1 MIDWRGEAILLSARR
16 HGENAMI
23 LSVLTQDRGR
33 HAGLVRGGQSRK
45 MKGALQPGNRIEVHW
60 RARLEEHLGTMTVE
74 PVRGYAAALMTDPG
88 RLLAMGAALSLVE
101 AALPEREPHPDL
113 FVSLDA
119 LMIALDDE
127 GWAETYAR
135 WEVGLLA
142 ELGFGLDLTA
152 CAATGV
158 TEDLRYVSPRTGR
171 AVSAEAGLPYHEK
184 LLSLPSF
191 LTDRGNAPPSVGANA
206 GPNAL
211 ADALRMTG
219 HFLDRNVFDMLGKPI
234 PDPRNRLIS
243 RFDKMVEAD

>member
-1 MIDWRGEAILLSARR
+1 MIDWRDDAILLSARR
-16 HGENAMI
+16 HGETALI
-23 LSVLTQDRGR
+23 LTVLTRDRGR

-45 MKGALQPGNRIEVHW
+45 LKGALQPGNRIEVHW

-74 PVRGYAAALMTDPG
+74 PVRGYAAALMGDPG
-88 RLLAMGAALSLVE
+88 RLMAMGAALALVE

-113 FVSLDA
+113 FESLDA
-119 LMIALDDE
+119 LMIALDDD

-142 ELGFGLDLTA
+142 ELGFGLDLGA

-171 AVSAEAGLPYHEK
+171 AVSGEAGRPYHER
-184 LLSLPSF
+184 LLPLPSF
-191 LTDRGNAPPSVGANA
+191 LTTRGNA

-211 ADALRMTG
+211 VDALRMTG
-219 HFLDRNVFDMLGKPI
+219 HFLNRNVFDLLGRPV
-234 PDPRNRLIS
+234 PDSRSRLVS
-243 RFDKMVEAD
+243 RFESRIELD